1 MEREIKIITDAIS
14 EIIEDSNVISD
25 IKNDLFDVEQRQKRD
40 HDDAIE
46 NTSEKVNDLH
56 YEIQDD
62 LDSLQHQI
70 DELKDAIEDTIE
82 DSLQTRIDE
91 LKDYFEDLIKEK
103 AND

>member
-1 MEREIKIITDAIS
+1 MDKEIKIITDAIS

-56 YEIQDD
+56 YDIQDD
-62 LDSLQHQI
+62 LDSLQQQI
-70 DELKDAIEDTIE
+70 DELKDAIED
-82 DSLQTRIDE
+82 L
-91 LKDYFEDLIKEK
+91 KEK
-103 AND
+103 G

>member
-1 MEREIKIITDAIS
+1 MKLIIRAIEEIV
-14 EIIEDSNVISD
+14 EDSDVITD

-56 YEIQDD
+56 YDIQDD

-70 DELKDAIEDTIE
+70 DELKDAIED
-82 DSLQTRIDE
+82 L
-91 LKDYFEDLIKEK
+91 KEK
-103 AND
+103 S

>member
-1 MEREIKIITDAIS
+1 MEREMKLIIRAIE
-14 EIIEDSNVISD
+14 EIVEDSDVITD

-56 YEIQDD
+56 YDIQDD

-70 DELKDAIEDTIE
+70 DELKDAIED
-82 DSLQTRIDE
+82 L
-91 LKDYFEDLIKEK
+91 KEK
-103 AND
+103 S